1 MSMLF
6 SFEKLDVWHEA
17 RKFYKII
24 HKVISEL
31 PHHER
36 YVICTQLQRA
46 ALSVSAN
53 IAEGTSRK
61 TGKDQAHFTSIA
73 FSSLME
79 CLNYTILSND
89 LNYIS
94 IEQYDE
100 LRQLIEKIS
109 NQLNALRNYQMS
121 KIG

>member
-1 MSMLF
+1 MLF
-6 SFEKLDVWHEA
+6 SFEKLDVWLEA

-31 PHHER
+31 PHQER
-36 YVICTQLQRA
+36 FVICNQLQRA
-46 ALSVSAN
+46 ALSISAN

-79 CLNYTILSND
+79 CLNYLILARD

-94 IEQYDE
+94 IDLYNE
-100 LRQLIEKIS
+100 LRQLMEKIS
-109 NQLNALRNYQMS
+109 NQLNALRNFQMNKLS
-121 KIG
+121 

>member
-1 MSMLF
+1 MIF
-6 SFEKLDVWHEA
+6 SFEKLEVWLEA
-17 RKFYKII
+17 RKFYSII
-24 HKVISEL
+24 HQIISKL
-31 PHHER
+31 PQQQR
-36 YVICTQLQRA
+36 YVICSQFQRA

-79 CLNYTILSND
+79 CLNYLILARD

-94 IEQYDE
+94 HQQYE
-100 LRQLIEKIS
+100 EVRQSIEKIS
-109 NQLNALRNYQMS
+109 NQLNALRNYQIN
-121 KIG
+121 KQ

>member
-1 MSMLF
+1 MVF
-6 SFEKLDVWHEA
+6 SFEKLEVWLEA
-17 RKFYKII
+17 RKFYGVI
-24 HKVISEL
+24 HQIISEL
-31 PHHER
+31 PQQER
-36 YVICTQLQRA
+36 YVICSQLQRA

-79 CLNYTILSND
+79 CLNYLILAKD

-94 IEQYDE
+94 LQQFGEI
-100 LRQLIEKIS
+100 RRIIEKIS
-109 NQLNALRNYQMS
+109 NQLNALRNYQVN
-121 KIG
+121 KIT

>member
-1 MSMLF
+1 MVY
-6 SFEKLDVWHEA
+6 SFEKLEVWQEA

-24 HKVISEL
+24 HQVISEL

-36 YVICTQLQRA
+36 YVICAQLQRA
-46 ALSVSAN
+46 ALSISAN

-79 CLNYTILSND
+79 CLNYLILARD

-94 IEQYDE
+94 PDRYSE
-100 LRQLIEKIS
+100 LRQLVEKMS
-109 NQLNALRNYQMS
+109 NQLNGLRNFQINRS
-121 KIG
+121 F